1 MSVVTSVGMIFYLL
15 VFYRYSSDLIFLLA
29 VANVSLMLVLW
40 TAYATTIKSAPAPWL
55 HPYQRPAE
63 LKADLAMTDMA
74 SL

>member
-15 VFYRYSSDLIFLLA
+15 IFYRYGNNLVFLLA
-29 VANVSLMLVLW
+29 TLNVSLMLALW

-63 LKADLAMTDMA
+63 PKADLAMTDMVA
-74 SL
+74 L